1 MSEVSLSEPE
11 FLILNTESGLNTQF
25 SQISPRISHNWYHSR
40 YLMDAVG
47 SRAEPQLRKA
57 VLDEWHGIRPGRA
70 QVPRGWSKY
79 FSQQLY
85 LMESFFPFRK
95 NMKTP
100 VGML

>member
-1 MSEVSLSEPE
+1 MYHPWENGENSHSDNQIIFSRVSL
-11 FLILNTESGLNTQF
+11 
-25 SQISPRISHNWYHSR
+25 
-40 YLMDAVG
+40 
-47 SRAEPQLRKA
+47 AEPQLRKA